1 MTKKKLAKGKAPATV
16 VANDGEDGR
25 GALARVGGSQSNDW
39 NTTIANQ
46 ALQTL
51 WLNNSEDE
59 ERNSQL
65 KRATLAALSGIG
77 PKDELEG
84 MMAAQ
89 LARIF
94 HE

>member
-1 MTKKKLAKGKAPATV
+1 MTKKEPLKGKAPTNV
-16 VANDGEDGR
+16 VAENTEKSKGS
-25 GALARVGGSQSNDW
+25 LKVIGGSQSDDW